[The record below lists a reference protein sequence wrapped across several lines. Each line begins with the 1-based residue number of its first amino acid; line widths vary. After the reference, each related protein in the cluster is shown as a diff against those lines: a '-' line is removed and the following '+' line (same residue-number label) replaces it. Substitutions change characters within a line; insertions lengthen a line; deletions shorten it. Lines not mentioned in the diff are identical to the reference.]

1 MSKVSTK
8 IPLINNSLEISTKFS
23 FDNTN
28 IESFETSVENYL
40 GNHSFFTALNSG
52 TSAIHL
58 ALILLGV
65 KAKDEV
71 ICQSFTFAAS
81 AYPILYQKATPVF
94 VDSELETWNM
104 CPESLREAITH
115 RIQHYKKPKAIIV
128 VHTYGMPAKMR
139 EIMAISQEFEIPVL
153 EDAAGAFGAIYDGK
167 KCGTMGDFGVF
178 SFNNNKIITTYG
190 GGGLVLKNKSLKE
203 RALFYATQA
212 KEKESYYE
220 HSKIGYNYRMSPVA
234 AAIGQQELNNLE
246 LKMSNKKKINFFYSE
261 LFDAVDGVELQKRPN
276 HLFDPN
282 FWLSSILV
290 HQDKCG
296 FSNTTLKNHLS
307 KDNIASRYLWNPL
320 HVQPVFKKCLYF
332 GGQVAE
338 ELFKKGISLPSG
350 FLQTN
355 ELQRIS
361 SSIQKLL

>member
-8 IPLINNSLEISTKFS
+8 IPLINNSLEFSTQFS

-28 IESFETSVENYL
+28 IESFESSVENYL
-40 GNHSFFTALNSG
+40 GDHSFFTALNSG

-65 KAKDEV
+65 KANDEV

-81 AYPILYQKATPVF
+81 AYPILYQKAIPVF
-94 VDSELETWNM
+94 VGSELETWNM
-104 CPESLREAITH
+104 CPELLREAITH
-115 RIQHYKKPKAIIV
+115 RIQHHKKPKAIIV
-128 VHTYGMPAKMR
+128 VHTYGMPAKMK

-167 KCGTMGDFGVF
+167 KCGTIGDFGVF

-190 GGGLVLKNKSLKE
+190 GGGLVCRKKYKKN

-246 LKMSNKKKINFFYSE
+246 KKIREKKKINTYYSE
-261 LFDAVDGVELQKRPN
+261 LFDAVDGVELQKASGN
-276 HLFDPN
+276 EFQSN
-282 FWLSSILV
+282 FWLSSLVV

-296 FSNTTLKNHLS
+296 FSNTVLKNHLS
-307 KDNIASRYLWNPL
+307 KYNIASRYLWKPL
-320 HVQPVFKKCLYF
+320 HVQTIFKKCLYF
-332 GGQVAE
+332 GNKIAE

-350 FLQTN
+350 AIQKN
-355 ELQRIS
+355 ELERIS
-361 SSIQKLL
+361 TSIQKLL